1 MKNMKNIVQLFV
13 VAVIGL
19 TTYSC
24 YHDKLP
30 EPIVEE
36 EEIIVDNVSFK
47 DDIQPIFTQ
56 NCINCHN
63 GTTAPNLT
71 SGNSYAALTNGNYV
85 TPSDKAASVLYKT
98 LTGNGAS
105 QMPPS
110 LPLEQ
115 AKINL
120 VGQWIDQGAL
130 NN

>member
-1 MKNMKNIVQLFV
+1 MNNMKNIVQLLV
-13 VAVIGL
+13 VAIIGL

-30 EPIVEE
+30 EPILE

-63 GTTAPNLT
+63 GTLPPDLRV
-71 SGNSYAALTNGNYV
+71 GNSYSALTNGNFIS
-85 TPSDKAASVLYKT
+85 PSNKAASILYKS